1 MQMSGWQIALSCMQ
15 PDLSPITI
23 RVLNLRVRE
32 TMVSSF
38 LVEMTSAN
46 LLKQILNSGKLVI
59 FSGELDYNNE
69 ADALLNKDCDIGRG
83 DL

>member
-1 MQMSGWQIALSCMQ
+1 
-15 PDLSPITI
+15 
-23 RVLNLRVRE
+23 
-32 TMVSSF
+32 MVSSF

-46 LLKQILNSGKLVI
+46 LLKQILNSGKLVM

-83 DL
+83 DQKVYVL